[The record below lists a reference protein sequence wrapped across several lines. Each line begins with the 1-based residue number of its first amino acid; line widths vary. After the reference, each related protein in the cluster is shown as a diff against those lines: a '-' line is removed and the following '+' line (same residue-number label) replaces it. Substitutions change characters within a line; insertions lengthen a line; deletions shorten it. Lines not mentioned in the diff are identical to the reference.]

1 MSNNE
6 LTVVIN
12 TFQSGEKIEQ
22 CLNSI
27 DSEQRVLL
35 IENSNDLNFK
45 KKIENKYKNVICTLT
60 GENLGYAK
68 GNNLGLSMVKTK
80 FA

>member
-27 DSEQRVLL
+27 DSELRVLL

-45 KKIENKYKNVICTLT
+45 KKLRINIKMSYVR
-60 GENLGYAK
+60 
-68 GNNLGLSMVKTK
+68 
-80 FA
+80 

>member
-45 KKIENKYKNVICTLT
+45 KKN
-60 GENLGYAK
+60 
-68 GNNLGLSMVKTK
+68 
-80 FA
+80 